1 MCSMN
6 FCSLIYSNTQG
17 NSSANDLLQ
26 IMNIGNQLY
35 SSLLR
40 LARQAYLMQSELPIA
55 LYVFDTDYQREYSES
70 YSSTV
75 HQEIVIEDCRYCTSL
90 PRAFESFMSESCTNF
105 ILTVGCIAVATY
117 CNSNMGFKIFDSL
130 ARDLYS
136 RG

>member
-6 FCSLIYSNTQG
+6 FYSLIYSNTQG

-55 LYVFDTDYQREYSES
+55 LYVFDTDYQLQYSES

-75 HQEIVIEDCRYCTSL
+75 H
-90 PRAFESFMSESCTNF
+90 
-105 ILTVGCIAVATY
+105 
-117 CNSNMGFKIFDSL
+117 
-130 ARDLYS
+130 
-136 RG
+136 

>member
-35 SSLLR
+35 SSLLG
-40 LARQAYLMQSELPIA
+40 LARQAYLMQSELPTA
-55 LYVFDTDYQREYSES
+55 LNVFDTDYQLQYSES

-75 HQEIVIEDCRYCTSL
+75 H
-90 PRAFESFMSESCTNF
+90 
-105 ILTVGCIAVATY
+105 
-117 CNSNMGFKIFDSL
+117 
-130 ARDLYS
+130 
-136 RG
+136 